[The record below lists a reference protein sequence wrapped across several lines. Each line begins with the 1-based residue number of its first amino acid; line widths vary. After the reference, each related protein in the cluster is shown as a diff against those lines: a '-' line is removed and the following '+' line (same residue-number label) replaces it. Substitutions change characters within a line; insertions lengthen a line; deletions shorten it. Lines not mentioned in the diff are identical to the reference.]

1 MITVRVYRGG
11 DVKEVDAADL
21 GSAVAEPGA
30 LVWADVSRPD
40 DADLER
46 IQTQLHLHPLA
57 MEDVRQ
63 RLQRP
68 KLEYYPTHGFV
79 VAYTAD
85 LEEVD
90 IFVGPTWLVSVC
102 EAGANGDGWS
112 LDQARGRFDRTHSND
127 LSPGFLLYVLLDEI
141 VDGYFDAT
149 DRAEDAL
156 EKLEEDIFA
165 EHVPDERV
173 IQQELFDVR
182 RRLLVFRRAVVPLRD
197 VVGSLMRREASWID
211 ETAATHLQDVYDHVL
226 RAVDLLDGQ
235 HELMGN
241 AVDDHLALISNRING
256 VMKTMTSWG
265 AILLGASLVAG
276 IYGMNFEHMP
286 ELGWG
291 LGYVFALGVMAL
303 VTVVGYRYFRGKNW
317 L

>member
-11 DVKEVDAADL
+11 DVKEIDAADL
-21 GSAVAEPGA
+21 GAAVTEPGA
-30 LVWADVSRPD
+30 LVWADLSHPD
-40 DADLER
+40 GHDLEC
-46 IQTQLHLHPLA
+46 IQTELHLHPLA
-57 MEDVRQ
+57 MEDLHK

-79 VAYTAD
+79 VAYTAK
-85 LEEVD
+85 LQEVD

-102 EAGANGDGWS
+102 EDHGHGDGWS
-112 LDQARGRFDRTHSND
+112 VEQARGRFDRTHSDD

-149 DRAEDAL
+149 DQAEDAL

-182 RRLLVFRRAVVPLRD
+182 RRLLIFRRAVVPLRD
-197 VVGSLMRREASWID
+197 VVGSLMRREAEWID
-211 ETAATHLQDVYDHVL
+211 ATTATHLQDVYDHVL

-235 HELMGN
+235 RELMGN
-241 AVDDHLALISNRING
+241 AVDAHLALISNRING

-276 IYGMNFEHMP
+276 IYGMNFENMP
-286 ELGWG
+286 ELEWG
-291 LGYVFALGVMAL
+291 LGYLFALGLMGL
-303 VTVVGYRYFRGKNW
+303 VTITGYRYFRRKNW

>member
-1 MITVRVYRGG
+1 MISVRVFRAG
-11 DVKEVDAADL
+11 DVKEVDPADL
-21 GSAVAEPGA
+21 GRAIEEPGA
-30 LVWADVSRPD
+30 LVWADVAAPD
-40 DADLER
+40 DADLEM
-46 IQTQLHLHPLA
+46 IQTQLQLHPLA

-63 RLQRP
+63 RMQRP

-79 VAYTAD
+79 VVYTAD

-90 IFVGPTWLVSVC
+90 LFVGPTWLVSVR
-102 EAGANGDGWS
+102 EDNGGGTWS
-112 LDQARGRFDRTHSND
+112 IDQARGRFERTRAND
-127 LSPGFLLYVLLDEI
+127 LTSGFLLYVLLDEI

-149 DRAEDAL
+149 DRTEEVL

-182 RRLLVFRRAVVPLRD
+182 RKLLVFRRAVVPLRD
-197 VVGSLMRREASWID
+197 VVGSLMRREARWVD
-211 ETAATHLQDVYDHVL
+211 ETTATHLQDVYDHVL

-235 HELMGN
+235 RELMGN
-241 AVDDHLALISNRING
+241 AVDAHLALISNRING

-276 IYGMNFEHMP
+276 IYGMNFEHIP
-286 ELGWG
+286 ELSWGWG
-291 LGYVFALGVMAL
+291 YAFALALMGV
-303 VTVVGYRYFRGKNW
+303 VTLAGFFYFRRKKW

>member
-1 MITVRVYRGG
+1 MISVRVYRGG

-21 GSAVAEPGA
+21 GAAVAEPGA
-30 LVWADVSRPD
+30 LVWADVSDPD
-40 DADLER
+40 EADLES
-46 IQTQLHLHPLA
+46 IQSQLHLHPLA

-63 RLQRP
+63 RHQRP

-85 LEEVD
+85 LAEVD
-90 IFVGPTWLVSVC
+90 IFVGSTWLVSVC
-102 EAGANGDGWS
+102 ENGHDSDGWS
-112 LDQARGRFDRTHSND
+112 VAGARGRFARTHSDD
-127 LSPGFLLYVLLDEI
+127 LTPGFLLYVLLDEI

-156 EKLEEDIFA
+156 ESLEEDIFA
-165 EHVPDERV
+165 EHVPDERL

-211 ETAATHLQDVYDHVL
+211 ETTATHLQDVYDHVL

-235 HELMGN
+235 RELMGN
-241 AVDDHLALISNRING
+241 AVDAHLALISNRING

-265 AILLGASLVAG
+265 AILLGASLIAG

-286 ELGWG
+286 ELGWR
-291 LGYVFALGVMAL
+291 LGYPLALGMMAF
-303 VTVVGYRYFRGKNW
+303 VTVVGYRYFRRKSW

>member
-11 DVKEVDAADL
+11 DVKEVDSADL
-21 GSAVAEPGA
+21 GAAVAEPGT
-30 LVWADVSRPD
+30 LVWADLARPEE
-40 DADLER
+40 ADLQC

-63 RLQRP
+63 RFQRP
-68 KLEYYPTHGFV
+68 KLEYYPTHSFV

-90 IFVGPTWLVSVC
+90 IFIGPRWLVSVR
-102 EAGANGDGWS
+102 EAGADTDGWS
-112 LDQARGRFDRTHSND
+112 IEQARGRFDRTHSSD
-127 LSPGFLLYVLLDEI
+127 VSPGFLLYVLLDEI
-141 VDGYFDAT
+141 VDGYFSAT

-165 EHVPDERV
+165 EHVPDERL

-182 RRLLVFRRAVVPLRD
+182 RRLLVFRRAVVPMRD

-211 ETAATHLQDVYDHVL
+211 ETTATHLQDVYDHVL

-235 HELMGN
+235 RELMGN
-241 AVDDHLALISNRING
+241 AVDAHLALISNRING

-265 AILLGASLVAG
+265 AILLGASLVG
-276 IYGMNFEHMP
+276 TIYGMNFENMP
-286 ELGWG
+286 ELEWD
-291 LGYVFALGVMAL
+291 LGYLFALGLMAL
-303 VTVVGYRYFRGKNW
+303 ITIAGYRYFRRKNW

>member
-1 MITVRVYRGG
+1 MITVLVYRGG

-21 GSAVAEPGA
+21 GTAITEPGA
-30 LVWADVSRPD
+30 LVWANVTRPD
-40 DADLER
+40 EADLEC
-46 IQTQLHLHPLA
+46 IQTQLRLHPLA

-63 RLQRP
+63 RFQRP

-85 LEEVD
+85 LQEVD
-90 IFVGPTWLVSVC
+90 IFVGPNWLVSVC

-112 LDQARGRFDRTHSND
+112 VDQARGRFDRTHSRD

-149 DRAEDAL
+149 DQAEDVL

-165 EHVPDERV
+165 EHVPDERL

-211 ETAATHLQDVYDHVL
+211 ETTATHLQDVYDHVL

-235 HELMGN
+235 RELMGN
-241 AVDDHLALISNRING
+241 AVDAHLALISNRING

-265 AILLGASLVAG
+265 AILLGASLVG
-276 IYGMNFEHMP
+276 TIYGMNFENMP

-291 LGYVFALGVMAL
+291 LGYAFALGLMAMITIL
-303 VTVVGYRYFRGKNW
+303 GYRYFRRKNW